1 MALSS
6 RGACVQCLPLHLLD
20 GELWLLLR
28 MTLFRS
34 SIVRPRVRMQLPL
47 DSRNGGFTQFN
58 LTLCLK
64 HPKCLRQVFGLCV
77 YWCSCAQLHRTRL
90 PGSLEGKL
98 GTEPHEA
105 KANFVVLKAQ
115 RLMGVSKY
123 TGGGGGN
130 PSPKA
135 GNKSAEW
142 LLAQQVAG
150 ASLERAGLEEQG
162 TSPWSELS
170 TLGGGDLWLALRS
183 GNSCSEG

>member
-77 YWCSCAQLHRTRL
+77 CWCSCAQLHRTRL
-90 PGSLEGKL
+90 PGPLEGKL

-123 TGGGGGN
+123 TGGGGGTLPPRLETSLQN
-130 PSPKA
+130 GS
-135 GNKSAEW
+135 
-142 LLAQQVAG
+142 LL
-150 ASLERAGLEEQG
+150 SR
-162 TSPWSELS
+162 
-170 TLGGGDLWLALRS
+170 WLAPLWKGQVWKNKGLHLGLS
-183 GNSCSEG
+183 SPP